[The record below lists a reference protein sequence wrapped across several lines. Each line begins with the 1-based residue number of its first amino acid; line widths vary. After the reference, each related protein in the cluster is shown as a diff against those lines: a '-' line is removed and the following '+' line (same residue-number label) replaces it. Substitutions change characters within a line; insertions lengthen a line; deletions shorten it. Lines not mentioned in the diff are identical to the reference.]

1 MGMYAP
7 HPETAVDPAVGS
19 GLLVTEGAGADLAGP
34 GGATKP
40 RSMFRRGWEVF
51 AENKLAL
58 VGLGFVVFIFLFSF
72 VGPQIYKTQQNLVS
86 LNDAYCTPSAQHLLG
101 CDQLGYD
108 IIGRLMVGGQNSLTV
123 GLAAA
128 FAACLFG
135 SIYGAL
141 SGFAGGIVDTLM
153 MRFVDAMLSIPF
165 LFVLIILAVLIHP
178 SRVTMIGF
186 IAVTYWPG
194 PARLVRG
201 ETLSLRTRE
210 YVAAVK
216 VAGGSSRRA
225 VLRHVM
231 PNAIGTIIVQ
241 ATFAVGDSILILAGL
256 GFLGFGIQEPQTDWG
271 SMLSNGLN
279 YLPLGYWWMIY
290 PAGLLI
296 IATVVAVNFVGDG
309 LRDAFETRL
318 QRR

>member
-1 MGMYAP
+1 MTWAP
-7 HPETAVDPAVGS
+7 HPETTVDPAVGP
-19 GLLVTEGAGADLAGP
+19 GLLVTTEPGSAQP
-34 GGATKP
+34 GGQPTAKP

-51 AENKLAL
+51 VENKLAL
-58 VGLGFVVFIFLFSF
+58 VGVGFIVFVFLFSF
-72 VGPQIYKTQQNLVS
+72 VGPLIYRTQQNLVT
-86 LNDAYCTPSAQHLLG
+86 LQDAYCTPSGAHLLG

-123 GLAAA
+123 GIAAA
-128 FAACLFG
+128 AVACVFG
-135 SIYGAL
+135 SIYGAV
-141 SGFAGGIVDTLM
+141 SGFAGGIVDAILM
-153 MRFVDAMLSIPF
+153 RIVDAMLSIPF
-165 LFVLIILAVLIHP
+165 IFVLIILAVFIHP

-186 IAVTYWPG
+186 IAIIYWPG

-225 VLRHVM
+225 VLRHIM
-231 PNAIGTIIVQ
+231 PNAVGTIIVQ
-241 ATFAVGDSILILAGL
+241 GTFAVADAIIILASL
-256 GFLGFGIQEPQTDWG
+256 GFLGFGIQEPSTDWG
-271 SMLSNGLN
+271 DMLSNGLS
-279 YLPLGYWWMIY
+279 YLSLNYWWMIY
-290 PAGLLI
+290 PAGIMI
-296 IATVVAVNFVGDG
+296 IATVVAFNFVGDA

>member
-1 MGMYAP
+1 MGMWAP
-7 HPETAVDPAVGS
+7 HPETTVDPAVGP
-19 GLLVTEGAGADLAGP
+19 GLLVEGGTTGTLEGP
-34 GGATKP
+34 EVAVKP

-51 AENKLAL
+51 AENRLAL
-58 VGLGFVVFIFLFSF
+58 VGLGFIVFVFLFSF
-72 VGPQIYKTQQNLVS
+72 VGPLIYKTQQNLVS

-108 IIGRLMVGGQNSLTV
+108 IVGRLMVGGQNSLTV
-123 GLAAA
+123 GIAAA
-128 FAACLFG
+128 FVACLFG
-135 SIYGAL
+135 SIYGAV
-141 SGFAGGIVDTLM
+141 SGFAGGVVDTIL

-165 LFVLIILAVLIHP
+165 IFVLIILAVLIHP
-178 SRVTMIGF
+178 SRITMIGF

-241 ATFAVGDSILILAGL
+241 ATFAVADAIIILASL
-256 GFLGFGIQEPQTDWG
+256 GFIGFGIQEPQTDWG
-271 SMLSNGLN
+271 AMLSNGLN
-279 YLPLGYWWMIY
+279 YLSLGYWWMIY
-290 PAGLLI
+290 PAGLII
-296 IATVVAVNFVGDG
+296 IATVVAFNFVGDA

>member
-1 MGMYAP
+1 MGMGAP
-7 HPETAVDPAVGS
+7 HPETTVDPLGA
-19 GLLVTEGAGADLAGP
+19 GLLVTEETGVAPAGTGP
-34 GGATKP
+34 AAKP

-58 VGLGFVVFIFLFSF
+58 AGLGFVIFIFLFSF
-72 VGPQIYKTQQNLVS
+72 VGPYIYRTQQSLVT
-86 LNDAYCTPSAQHLLG
+86 LADYDCTPSAQHLLG

-108 IIGRLMVGGQNSLTV
+108 IIGRLMVGGQNSLLV

-128 FAACLFG
+128 AVACLFG

-141 SGFAGGIVDTLM
+141 SGFAGGVVDTIM
-153 MRFVDAMLSIPF
+153 MRIVDAMLSVPYI
-165 LFVLIILAVLIHP
+165 FVLIILAVLIQP
-178 SRVTMIGF
+178 SRLTMIGF
-186 IAVTYWPG
+186 IALIYWPG

-216 VAGGSSRRA
+216 VAGGTSRRA

-256 GFLGFGIQEPQTDWG
+256 GYLGFGIQEPQTDWG
-271 SMLSNGLN
+271 SMLSNGLQF
-279 YLPLGYWWMIY
+279 LTLGYWWLIY
-290 PAGLLI
+290 PAGIMI
-296 IATVVAVNFVGDG
+296 IATVVAVNFIGDG

>member
-1 MGMYAP
+1 MVMMP
-7 HPETAVDPAVGS
+7 HADPNFPGQVLSPPA
-19 GLLVTEGAGADLAGP
+19 EPLAGP
-34 GGATKP
+34 VAGQSHAKP

-58 VGLGFVVFIFLFSF
+58 VGLGFIIFILLFCF
-72 VGPQIYKTQQNLVS
+72 VGPHIYVTSQVTVQTQDYL
-86 LNDAYCTPSAQHLLG
+86 CKPSGAHLLG

-108 IIGRLMVGGQNSLTV
+108 VVGRLMVGGQNSLEV

-128 FAACLFG
+128 FVACLFG
-135 SIYGAL
+135 SIYGAV
-141 SGFAGGIVDTLM
+141 SGFAGGIVDAFM
-153 MRFVDAMLSIPF
+153 MRIVDAMLSIPF
-165 LFVLIILAVLIHP
+165 IFVLIILAVLIRP
-178 SRVTMIGF
+178 SAFTLIGF

-216 VAGGSSRRA
+216 VAGGRSSRA

-241 ATFAVGDSILILAGL
+241 ATFAVADSILILSGL
-256 GFLGFGIQEPQTDWG
+256 GFLGFGIQLPSTDWG
-271 SMLSNGLN
+271 SMLSNGLQFVN
-279 YLPLGYWWMIY
+279 LNYWWLIY
-290 PAGLLI
+290 PAGLTI
-296 IATVVAVNFVGDG
+296 IATVVSFNFIGDA